1 MPFRV
6 LVIGPP
12 AFRNYP
18 RLRDVLDVVLA
29 KRVPDVELLTVGGS
43 GLPSLVASYARMR
56 KLGFRPV
63 PFEQE
68 PYAADQLSPKNLEV
82 VSLADAAV
90 FFWYDSGGECY
101 LLAKEMKAR
110 GKPVHVVSN
119 SAPTLSADPPR
130 AWRHPDMPP
139 D

>member
-12 AFRNYP
+12 LFRDYP

-29 KRVPDVELLTVGGS
+29 NRVPDVELLTVGGS
-43 GLPSLVASYARMR
+43 GLPSLVASYARVR
-56 KLGFRPV
+56 KLEFRSV
-63 PFEQE
+63 SLEQQPF
-68 PYAADQLSPKNLEV
+68 PLDQLSPKNLEV
-82 VSLADAAV
+82 VLLADAAV
-90 FFWYDSGGECY
+90 FFWYDAGGECY
-101 LLAKEMKAR
+101 VLAKEMKAR
-110 GKPVHVVSN
+110 GKPVHVVTR
-119 SAPTLSADPPR
+119 SAHTQSATPPP